1 MNLKTLEK
9 EGISI
14 NTKNNN
20 NKDDDDAAGGRK
32 GKINK

>member
-20 NKDDDDAAGGRK
+20 KNNDDAAGGRK